1 MSENLPKNSSDK
13 PLVRF
18 QRSNYIVSD
27 LDKALPV
34 YCDVLGL
41 ELVFVKDSAEDSYSY
56 EVFQIDRKAKM
67 RFAVL
72 AAPGQPNVMALTELK
87 GIELP
92 AQPLPNRSAIVL
104 ECVDFDGVAE
114 RAKAAGLKVFEE
126 SVLETK
132 DGRKGREGGFL
143 DHDGNLIVIYLILE
157 HPKG

>member
-1 MSENLPKNSSDK
+1 MSENSQEK
-13 PLVRF
+13 PTVRF
-18 QRSNYIVSD
+18 QRANYVVSD
-27 LDKALPV
+27 LDRALPV

-41 ELVFVKDSAEDSYSY
+41 EVVFIKDSAEDSYSY
-56 EVFQIDRKAKM
+56 EVFQIDKKADM

-87 GIELP
+87 GIDLP
-92 AQPLPNRSAIVL
+92 EMPLPSRSAIVL
-104 ECVDFDGVAE
+104 ECTDFDGVLA

-157 HPKG
+157 HPEG